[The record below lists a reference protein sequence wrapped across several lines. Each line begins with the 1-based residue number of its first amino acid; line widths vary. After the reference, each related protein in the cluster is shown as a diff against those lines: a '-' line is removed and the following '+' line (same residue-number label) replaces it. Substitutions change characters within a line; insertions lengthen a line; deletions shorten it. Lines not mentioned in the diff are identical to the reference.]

1 MKHLL
6 STVSVLSILSV
17 TTLFAA
23 PQSYKIDKAHSNVDF
38 SVQHMV
44 LSKTKGSFSDY
55 TGTILW
61 DASKP
66 QNSQISGA
74 LMVNSIDTKDKKRDD
89 HLKSKD
95 FFDAETHPKITL
107 TDTKIESTKKDGYQ
121 LTGKLTIKG
130 VTKNVVAPLIV
141 QGPIKDPWGN
151 DRIHFNATFSINRQD
166 YGITW
171 NKIMDN
177 GGLVVGNQVN
187 IDIDIEAIA
196 GK

>member
-1 MKHLL
+1 MKRLL
-6 STVSVLSILSV
+6 STVSALSILGVSSI
-17 TTLFAA
+17 FAA
-23 PQSYKIDKAHSNVDF
+23 PTSYLIDTAHSTVEF

-44 LSKTKGSFSDY
+44 LSKTKGGFSDY
-55 TGTILW
+55 TGTIVW
-61 DASKP
+61 DASNPTK
-66 QNSQISGA
+66 SQISGA
-74 LMVNSIDTKDKKRDD
+74 IMVNSIDTKDKKRDE

-95 FFDAETHPKITL
+95 FFDAESFPKITL
-107 TDTKIESTKKDGYQ
+107 TDSKIEAKKKGGYQ

-130 VTKNVVAPLIV
+130 VTKEIVAPLIV

-177 GGLVVGNQVN
+177 GGVVVGNQVN
-187 IDIDIEAIA
+187 IEVDIEAIA
-196 GK
+196 GQ